1 MKNGIYLFL
10 IACLSAATIAF
21 SQNKV
26 LVPKKRK
33 DVFGK
38 PKDYNDYTFYGLQV
52 SGGML
57 YTLTRP
63 DAANVLYR
71 TTIDS
76 RPIAYLIDP
85 EGKPSYFLEAGMAHF
100 PKKTSKLADKLN
112 MALISYYDWG
122 FGYKKINGYESTT
135 VTRYGVDGTEL
146 GTSFGEGTFSN
157 NHVYGRFSIHKN
169 IHFNKKFYIDNRLGM
184 NFDYRIKTSSP
195 SNYAGV
201 WEGANEVFQ
210 KPLAIQMHY
219 GIGLGIRNTR
229 RSFWSIGAQIP
240 FFGLTEWRKGGTAI
254 KWFSS
259 NYVPIQAQVKWIYLF
274 KKKTKGCSTP
284 GTEEDKRR
292 NKEYMQN
299 N

>member
-1 MKNGIYLFL
+1 MNKRMLIGL
-10 IACLSAATIAF
+10 IACFVTAHVGF
-21 SQNKV
+21 SQKV

-52 SGGML
+52 AGGL
-57 YTLTRP
+57 VQTLTRP

-122 FGYKKINGYESTT
+122 VGYKKINGYESTT
-135 VTRYGVDGTEL
+135 ITRYGAAGTQPSTE
-146 GTSFGEGTFSN
+146 FAEGTFSN
-157 NHVYGRFSIHKN
+157 GHVYGRFSIHKN
-169 IHFNKKFYIDNRLGM
+169 IHFNKTFYIDNRLGM
-184 NFDYRIKTSSP
+184 NVDYRISASAKET
-195 SNYAGV
+195 YA
-201 WEGANEVFQ
+201 WEGANTEFQ

-219 GIGLGIRNTR
+219 GIGLGIRNSR
-229 RSFWSIGAQIP
+229 RSFWSIGVQIP
-240 FFGLTEWRKGGTAI
+240 FFGLTEWRKGSTAI

-259 NYVPIQAQVKWIYLF
+259 NYVPLQAQVKYIYLF